1 MSANDDLLSSADKR
15 VVGTPMTF
23 ETVPDDRWER
33 IFGSKDAQKA
43 RLRKAIEEQKKE
55 TGRQDACATT
65 AAAVHGDKLYTGWD
79 PCLRVHL
86 RGRTHRKE
94 IMRARNIRCVFE

>member
-1 MSANDDLLSSADKR
+1 MKNDDLLSSADKR
-15 VVGTPMTF
+15 VVGVPLTF
-23 ETVPDDRWER
+23 ESVPDDRWAA
-33 IFGSKDAQKA
+33 IFGTPEEIKA
-43 RLRKAIEEQKKE
+43 RRRAAIAEQAKQE
-55 TGRQDACATT
+55 AGPAVSAP
-65 AAAVHGDKLYTGWD
+65 AVHGDKLYTGWD